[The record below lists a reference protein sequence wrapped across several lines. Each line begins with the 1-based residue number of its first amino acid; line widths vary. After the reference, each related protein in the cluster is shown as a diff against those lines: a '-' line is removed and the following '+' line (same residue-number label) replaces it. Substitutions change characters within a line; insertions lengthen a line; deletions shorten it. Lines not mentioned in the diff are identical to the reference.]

1 MNSKKDQN
9 NPKFSRVYTWFF
21 PIWWSSVPSLHWT
34 PDTKCLAL
42 ILYRHTPL
50 YLNLLPFYTLKVCD
64 GLLSSNFYQ
73 HYLST
78 AFVHLMSL
86 CCTLVILTIILNF
99 SFWLYFTKYKIL
111 NLNLNYKSIVPRKIS
126 SLKLD
131 PDLHTNFSRG
141 RSGGLVFPS
150 LSEFSTVDCDP
161 HIQRLWHSQ

>member
-1 MNSKKDQN
+1 MCYMNSKKDQN

-34 PDTKCLAL
+34 LDTKCLAL

-99 SFWLYFTKYKIL
+99 SFWLYLLWWFVISDL
-111 NLNLNYKSIVPRKIS
+111 QLQWMLPLQNNYD
-126 SLKLD
+126 SLKAQED
-131 PDLHTNFSRG
+131 SY
-141 RSGGLVFPS
+141 
-150 LSEFSTVDCDP
+150 
-161 HIQRLWHSQ
+161 HILA